1 MQQILLHAW
10 RKNEGIIELLKIVG
24 NKADIKAFEEN
35 QVDVVHQTSRRE
47 TAPVVVKFV
56 KKNGRINFNRQ
67 RKKVYNLKA
76 NKWFLV

>member
-24 NKADIKAFEEN
+24 NKADIKGFEEN